1 MRRFILLLLTIAL
14 VASACGTGSATTTT
28 STNGSGTGNGNV
40 AGLFAGALVQFNHCN
55 DLLDWIRGEALERV
69 GPWGL
74 DGTGGPWFW
83 GMDDVAMSIEESAD
97 TGGAPRDTP
106 AAAPGG
112 SDGQDFS
119 TTNVQEVGVDEPDI
133 VKTDGKRIV
142 AVSDQR
148 VYVIDVT
155 GDEPVL
161 LDSISVDNVWVSE
174 IVMSG
179 DRILVLGN
187 SDYYSLPGG
196 GVAREIAPGP
206 WGSPLTVITE
216 INMSDPTDLEIDR
229 ELFLDGS
236 YLSARMVGDTVR
248 IVLRAFPTGLEFV
261 YPASSG
267 LRAERDAEKANRE
280 IIENSTIDNWVPYYV
295 LEDHRGGVSTTTE
308 GNLLA
313 CSQTFHPEE
322 FSGFGMLTVL
332 TVDLS
337 EGIDPD
343 KATGV
348 MADGETVYA
357 SSDSLYVATTRW
369 IDWRL
374 LEDEDAF
381 EEETE
386 GYTTAI
392 HKFDISD
399 PNETVYKATGEVP
412 GHLLSQWSMS
422 EHNGN
427 LRVATTDAGSWW
439 GWRTDESESFVTIL
453 EDNNGKLEQIGQVG
467 GLGLGEQIYAVRM
480 MGDTGYVV
488 TFRQVDPLYV
498 LDLSDPTD
506 PTIEGELK
514 ILGYSAYLHP
524 IDDGLLIGVGQ
535 DATEEG
541 RTLGT
546 QIAVFDV
553 SDPADPQR
561 LHKMTL
567 EDGSSEVEYDHRAFL
582 HWPATGL
589 TVVPVQRWSWD
600 ESKGED
606 FFAGAVGIKASR
618 DGIEKINTVTHME
631 DSIDYEWDAQ
641 IRRSVVIGDS
651 LYTISYKGLLKSDL
665 ETLEDQA
672 FLDLR

>member
-1 MRRFILLLLTIAL
+1 MRRFILILLTIAM
-14 VASACGTGSATTTT
+14 VASACAGGSTATTDPDGP
-28 STNGSGTGNGNV
+28 GSGNV
-40 AGLFAGALVQFNHCN
+40 AGLFAGSLIQFDHCD
-55 DLLDWIRGEALERV
+55 DLLDWIIGEALERV

-74 DGTGGPWFW
+74 EGAGGPWMGGPDIAFAEDAA
-83 GMDDVAMSIEESAD
+83 MDGAAVQRAD
-97 TGGAPRDTP
+97 TAP
-106 AAAPGG
+106 ALEEAGG
-112 SDGQDFS
+112 SEFS

-133 VKTDGKRIV
+133 VKTDGKHIV
-142 AVSDQR
+142 AVAEQR
-148 VYVIDVT
+148 LYVIDVT
-155 GDEPVL
+155 GSEPVL
-161 LDSISVDNVWVSE
+161 MDSIVVDTGWISE

-187 SDYYSLPGG
+187 SDYYATPMVG
-196 GVAREIAPGP
+196 ARDIAPGP

-216 INMSDPTDLEIDR
+216 IDMSDPADLEIDR
-229 ELFLDGS
+229 ELFLDGT

-248 IVLRAFPTGLEFV
+248 IVLRAFPTGLEFE
-261 YPASSG
+261 YPATSG
-267 LRAERDAEKANRE
+267 LRAERDAEDRNKE

-295 LEDHRGGVSTTTE
+295 LEDYRGGVTTTTE
-308 GNLLA
+308 GNLLS
-313 CSQTFHPEE
+313 CGQTFHPDE

-337 EGIDPD
+337 EGMDPD
-343 KATGV
+343 NAVGV

-357 SSDSLYVATTRW
+357 SAENLYVATTRW
-369 IDWRL
+369 IDWMI
-374 LEDEDAF
+374 LEDEDDF
-381 EEETE
+381 DSETD

-399 PNETVYKATGEVP
+399 PAETTYKATGSVP

-422 EHNGN
+422 EHEGY

-453 EDNNGKLEQIGQVG
+453 EDDDGKLEQVGQVG

-480 MGDTGYVV
+480 MGDKGYVV

-498 LDLSDPTD
+498 IDLSDPSD
-506 PTIEGELK
+506 PEVQGELK

-524 IDDGLLIGVGQ
+524 IDDDLLIGVGQ

-541 RTLGT
+541 RTIGT

-553 SDPADPQR
+553 SDPANPLR

-589 TVVPVQRWSWD
+589 TVVPIQRWSWD
-600 ESKGED
+600 EDAGED

-618 DGIEKINTVTHME
+618 DGIEKIDTVTHMTE
-631 DSIDYEWDAQ
+631 DIDYEWDAQ
-641 IRRSVVIGDS
+641 IRRSVVVGDS
-651 LYTISYKGLLKSDL
+651 LYTLSFKGLMKSDL
-665 ETLEDQA
+665 ETLEETA
-672 FLDLR
+672 YLDLR

>member
-1 MRRFILLLLTIAL
+1 MRRLILLLLTIAL
-14 VASACGTGSATTTT
+14 VTSACGTGTATTTT
-28 STNGSGTGNGNV
+28 NTNGSGNGNV
-40 AGLFAGALVQFNHCN
+40 AGLFAGALVQFNHCD

-74 DGTGGPWFW
+74 DGTGGPWMW
-83 GMDDVAMSIEESAD
+83 GVDDLAIAVEESAAP
-97 TGGAPRDTP
+97 GGVQRDVP

-112 SDGQDFS
+112 SDGADFS

-196 GVAREIAPGP
+196 GAREIAPGP

-216 INMSDPTDLEIDR
+216 IDMSDPTDLEIDR

-248 IVLRAFPTGLEFV
+248 IVLRAFPTGLEFE
-261 YPASSG
+261 YPSSSG
-267 LRAERDAEKANRE
+267 LRAERDAEKANQE

-313 CSQTFHPEE
+313 CNQTFHPEE

-369 IDWRL
+369 IDWQL

-381 EEETE
+381 EDETE

-453 EDNNGKLEQIGQVG
+453 EDNDGKLEQTGQVG

-498 LDLSDPTD
+498 IDLSDPTN

-514 ILGYSAYLHP
+514 IVGYSAYLHP

-553 SDPADPQR
+553 SDPANPER

-665 ETLEDQA
+665 ETLKDQA

>member
-14 VASACGTGSATTTT
+14 VASACGTGAATTTT
-28 STNGSGTGNGNV
+28 NTNGNGNV

-74 DGTGGPWFW
+74 DGTGGPWMW
-83 GMDDVAMSIEESAD
+83 GMDDVAMSVEESAD
-97 TGGAPRDTP
+97 SGGAPRNAT
-106 AAAPGG
+106 AAPIA
-112 SDGQDFS
+112 SDGNDFS

-155 GDEPVL
+155 GDAPVL

-196 GVAREIAPGP
+196 GAREISPGP

-248 IVLRAFPTGLEFV
+248 IVLRAFPTGLEFE
-261 YPASSG
+261 YPTSSG
-267 LRAERDAEKANRE
+267 LRAERDAEKANRA

-313 CSQTFHPEE
+313 CNQTFHPEE

-343 KATGV
+343 QATGV

-369 IDWRL
+369 IDWQL

-453 EDNNGKLEQIGQVG
+453 EDNDGKLEQTGQVG

-498 LDLSDPTD
+498 IDLSDPTN

-541 RTLGT
+541 RVLGT

-553 SDPADPQR
+553 SDPANPQR

-589 TVVPVQRWSWD
+589 TVVPIQRWSWD

-618 DGIEKINTVTHME
+618 EGIEKINTVSHME

>member
-148 VYVIDVT
+148 VYVIDVI

-196 GVAREIAPGP
+196 GARDIAPGP

-313 CSQTFHPEE
+313 CNQTFHPEE

-381 EEETE
+381 EDETE

-422 EHNGN
+422 EHSGN

-453 EDNNGKLEQIGQVG
+453 EDNDGKLEQIGQVG

>member
-1 MRRFILLLLTIAL
+1 MRRTILILLTIAL
-14 VASACGTGSATTTT
+14 VATACGTGTATTTT
-28 STNGSGTGNGNV
+28 GGSGNGNV
-40 AGLFAGALVQFNHCN
+40 TGLFAGALVQFNHCD
-55 DLLDWIRGEALERV
+55 DLLDWIKGEALERV

-74 DGTGGPWFW
+74 DGAGGPWMW
-83 GMDDVAMSIEESAD
+83 GVDDVAFAAEESLAGD
-97 TGGAPRDTP
+97 TAGGAARSSAVLP
-106 AAAPGG
+106 PGG
-112 SDGQDFS
+112 TDGDFS

-142 AVSDQR
+142 AVADQKL
-148 VYVIDVT
+148 YVIDVT

-161 LDSISVDNVWVSE
+161 LDSITVDNVWVSE

-187 SDYYSLPGG
+187 SDYYALPSAG
-196 GVAREIAPGP
+196 ARDIAPGP
-206 WGSPLTVITE
+206 WGGSPLTVITE
-216 INMSDPTDLEIDR
+216 IDMSDPSDLQIDR

-248 IVLRAFPTGLEFV
+248 IVLRAFPTGLEFE
-261 YPASSG
+261 YPSSSG
-267 LRAERDAEKANRE
+267 LRAERDAERANQEVIR
-280 IIENSTIDNWVPYYV
+280 NSTIDNWVPYYV
-295 LEDHRGGVSTTTE
+295 LEDRRGGVSTTTE

-313 CSQTFHPEE
+313 CNQTFHPEE

-357 SSDSLYVATTRW
+357 SADSLYVATTRW

-374 LEDEDAF
+374 LEDQDAF
-381 EEETE
+381 DEETE

-399 PNETVYKATGEVP
+399 PDQTFYKATGEVP

-422 EHNGN
+422 EHNGY

-453 EDNNGKLEQIGQVG
+453 EDDNGKLTQVGQVG

-488 TFRQVDPLYV
+488 TFRQTDPLYV
-498 LDLSDPTD
+498 IDLSDPGT
-506 PTIEGELK
+506 PKVAGELK

-524 IDDGLLIGVGQ
+524 IGDGLLIGVGQ

-541 RTLGT
+541 RVLGT

-553 SDPADPQR
+553 SNPANPQR

-582 HWPATGL
+582 HWPQTGL
-589 TVVPVQRWSWD
+589 TVVPIQRWSWD
-600 ESKGED
+600 EEKGED

-618 DGIEKINTVTHME
+618 DGIEKIDTITHME
-631 DSIDYEWDAQ
+631 EGVDYEWNAQ
-641 IRRSVVIGDS
+641 IRRSVVIGSS
-651 LYTISYKGLLKSDL
+651 LYTLSYKGLLKSDL
-665 ETLEDQA
+665 ETLDEQA

>member
-1 MRRFILLLLTIAL
+1 MRRLILLLLTIAL
-14 VASACGTGSATTTT
+14 VTSACGTGTATTTT
-28 STNGSGTGNGNV
+28 NTNGSGNGNV
-40 AGLFAGALVQFNHCN
+40 AGLFAGALVQFNHCD

-74 DGTGGPWFW
+74 DGTGGPWMW
-83 GMDDVAMSIEESAD
+83 GVDDLAIAVEESAAP
-97 TGGAPRDTP
+97 GGVQRDVP

-112 SDGQDFS
+112 SDGADFS

-196 GVAREIAPGP
+196 GAREIAPGP

-216 INMSDPTDLEIDR
+216 IDMSDPTDLEIDR

-248 IVLRAFPTGLEFV
+248 IVLRAFPTGLEFE
-261 YPASSG
+261 YPSSSG
-267 LRAERDAEKANRE
+267 LRAERDAEKANQE

-313 CSQTFHPEE
+313 CNQTFHPEE

-369 IDWRL
+369 IDWQL

-381 EEETE
+381 EDETE

-453 EDNNGKLEQIGQVG
+453 EDNDGKLEQTGQVG

-498 LDLSDPTD
+498 IDLSDPTN

-553 SDPADPQR
+553 SDPANPER

>member
-14 VASACGTGSATTTT
+14 VASACGTGTATTTT
-28 STNGSGTGNGNV
+28 NTNGSGNGNV

-74 DGTGGPWFW
+74 DGTGGPWMW
-83 GMDDVAMSIEESAD
+83 AMDDVAMAVEESAD
-97 TGGAPRDTP
+97 SGGAPRNTP
-106 AAAPGG
+106 TAAPGG
-112 SDGQDFS
+112 SDGEDFS

-155 GDEPVL
+155 GDAPVL

-196 GVAREIAPGP
+196 GAREISPGP

-248 IVLRAFPTGLEFV
+248 IVLRAFPTGLEFE
-261 YPASSG
+261 YPTSSG
-267 LRAERDAEKANRE
+267 LRAERDAEKANRA

-313 CSQTFHPEE
+313 CNQTFHPEE

-369 IDWRL
+369 IDWQL

-453 EDNNGKLEQIGQVG
+453 EDNNGKLEQTGQVG

-498 LDLSDPTD
+498 IDLSDPTN

-524 IDDGLLIGVGQ
+524 IEDGLLIGVGQ

-541 RTLGT
+541 RVLGT

-553 SDPADPQR
+553 SDPANPQR
-561 LHKMTL
+561 LHRMTL

-589 TVVPVQRWSWD
+589 TVVPIQRWSWD

-631 DSIDYEWDAQ
+631 DSIEYEWDAQ

>member
-1 MRRFILLLLTIAL
+1 MRRLILLLLTIAL
-14 VASACGTGSATTTT
+14 VASACGVGTTTT
-28 STNGSGTGNGNV
+28 TTHGQGNGNV
-40 AGLFAGALVQFNHCN
+40 SGLFAGALVQFNHCN
-55 DLLDWIRGEALERV
+55 DLLDWIQGEALERV

-74 DGTGGPWFW
+74 DGAGGPWMW
-83 GMDDVAMSIEESAD
+83 GMDDMAVAIEASPVPDSGGAQRSNESVAPISAD
-97 TGGAPRDTP
+97 GG
-106 AAAPGG
+106 
-112 SDGQDFS
+112 DFS

-142 AVSDQR
+142 AVADQR
-148 VYVIDVT
+148 LYVIDVT
-155 GDEPVL
+155 GEEPVL
-161 LDSISVDNVWVSE
+161 LDSITVDNVWVSE

-187 SDYYSLPGG
+187 SDYYALPSAG
-196 GVAREIAPGP
+196 AREFAPSP

-216 INMSDPTDLEIDR
+216 IDMSDPTDLEIDR
-229 ELFLDGS
+229 ELFLDGA

-248 IVLRAFPTGLEFV
+248 IVLRAFPTGLDFQ
-261 YPASSG
+261 YPEGSG
-267 LRAERDAEKANRE
+267 LRAERDAEKANME
-280 IIENSTIDNWVPYYV
+280 VIKNSTIDNWVPYYV

-313 CSQTFHPEE
+313 CNQTFHPEE

-337 EGIDPD
+337 EGIDPNQ
-343 KATGV
+343 ATGV

-357 SSDSLYVATTRW
+357 SADNLYVATTRW
-369 IDWRL
+369 IDWQR

-399 PNETVYKATGEVP
+399 PNETVYKATGDVP

-422 EHNGN
+422 EHNGY

-453 EDNNGKLEQIGQVG
+453 EEDGGKLEQVGQVG

-488 TFRQVDPLYV
+488 TFRQTDPLYV
-498 LDLSDPTD
+498 IDLSDPAS
-506 PTIEGELK
+506 PAVEGELK

-553 SDPADPQR
+553 SDPTNPER

-582 HWPATGL
+582 HWPKTGL

-600 ESKGED
+600 ESKGDD

-618 DGIEKINTVTHME
+618 DGIEKINTITHMG
-631 DSIDYEWDAQ
+631 DSVDYEWDAQ
-641 IRRSVVIGDS
+641 IRRSVVVGDS
-651 LYTISYKGLLKSDL
+651 LYTLSYKGLLKSDL
-665 ETLEDQA
+665 ETLDEQA
-672 FLDLR
+672 FLDLQ

>member
-1 MRRFILLLLTIAL
+1 MRRLILLLLTIAL
-14 VASACGTGSATTTT
+14 VTSACGTGTATTTT
-28 STNGSGTGNGNV
+28 NTNGSGNGNV
-40 AGLFAGALVQFNHCN
+40 AGLFAGALVQFNHCD

-74 DGTGGPWFW
+74 DGTGGPWMW
-83 GMDDVAMSIEESAD
+83 GVDDLAIAVEESAAP
-97 TGGAPRDTP
+97 GGVQRDVP

-112 SDGQDFS
+112 SDGADFS

-196 GVAREIAPGP
+196 GAREIAPGP

-216 INMSDPTDLEIDR
+216 IDMSDPTDLEIDR

-248 IVLRAFPTGLEFV
+248 IVLRAFPTGLEFE
-261 YPASSG
+261 YPSSSG
-267 LRAERDAEKANRE
+267 LRAERDAEKANQE

-295 LEDHRGGVSTTTE
+295 LEDHRDGVSTTTE

-313 CSQTFHPEE
+313 CNQTFHPEE

-369 IDWRL
+369 IDWQL

-381 EEETE
+381 EDETE

-453 EDNNGKLEQIGQVG
+453 EDNSGKLEQTGQVG

-498 LDLSDPTD
+498 IDLSDPTN

-514 ILGYSAYLHP
+514 IVGYSAYLHP

-553 SDPADPQR
+553 SVPAKPER
-561 LHKMTL
+561 RHKMTL

-651 LYTISYKGLLKSDL
+651 LYTTSFKGLLKSDL

>member
-1 MRRFILLLLTIAL
+1 MRRLLLLTLTIAM
-14 VASACGTGSATTTT
+14 VASACSAGTSTT
-28 STNGSGTGNGNV
+28 SEGPGGSGNGNV
-40 AGLFAGALVQFNHCN
+40 PGLFAGALVQFNHCD
-55 DLLDWIRGEALERV
+55 DLLDWIKGEAIERV

-74 DGTGGPWFW
+74 DGTGGPWMW
-83 GMDDVAMSIEESAD
+83 ADDVAIAVEESAAGD
-97 TGGAPRDTP
+97 AAGGQRVQAPV
-106 AAAPGG
+106 AAA
-112 SDGQDFS
+112 DGDAFS

-133 VKTDGKRIV
+133 VKTDGKHIV
-142 AVSDQR
+142 AVAEQR
-148 VYVIDVT
+148 LYVIDVT

-161 LDSISVDNVWVSE
+161 MDSISVDTGWVSE
-174 IVMSG
+174 IVMSD

-187 SDYYSLPGG
+187 SDYYSVSEIG
-196 GVAREIAPGP
+196 ARDIAPSP

-216 INMSDPTDLEIDR
+216 IDMSDPSDLEIDR
-229 ELFLDGS
+229 ELFLDGN

-248 IVLRAFPTGLEFV
+248 VVLRAFPTGMEFE
-261 YPASSG
+261 YPATSG
-267 LRAERDAEKANRE
+267 LRAERDAERANRA
-280 IIENSTIDNWVPYYV
+280 IIEDSTIDNWVPYYV
-295 LEDHRGGVSTTTE
+295 MEDHRGGVSTVTE

-313 CSQTFHPEE
+313 CNQTFHPEE

-357 SSDSLYVATTRW
+357 SADSLYVATTRW
-369 IDWRL
+369 VDWQRI
-374 LEDEDAF
+374 EDEDAF
-381 EEETE
+381 DEETE

-399 PNETVYKATGEVP
+399 PDETVYRASGDVP

-422 EHNGN
+422 EHDGH

-453 EDNNGKLEQIGQVG
+453 EEDGGKLEQVGQVG
-467 GLGLGEQIYAVRM
+467 ELGVGEQIYAVRM

-488 TFRQVDPLYV
+488 TFRQTDPLYV
-498 LDLSDPTD
+498 IDLSDPTA
-506 PTIEGELK
+506 PEVKGELK

-524 IDDGLLIGVGQ
+524 IGDGLLLGVGQ

-541 RTLGT
+541 RVLGT

-553 SDPADPQR
+553 SDPSSPDR

-589 TVVPVQRWSWD
+589 TMVPIQRWSWD
-600 ESKGED
+600 EEKGED
-606 FFAGAVGIKASR
+606 FFAGAIGIKATR
-618 DGIEKINTVTHME
+618 EGIEKIDTVTHME
-631 DSIDYEWDAQ
+631 DGIEYEWDAQ

-651 LYTISYKGLLKSDL
+651 VYTLSFKGLMKSDL
-665 ETLEDQA
+665 ETLDEQA
-672 FLDLR
+672 FLVLSR